1 MQNTQRN
8 FRQFHRKIAPI
19 VFLPLLA
26 TAVTGVL
33 YRIGRSGGMSGSIAG
48 QVMSIHTGE
57 FLGEAIV
64 PFYVLLIGL
73 SLVAMIVTGLT
84 MWRSRSAPGTV
95 SRRGSSQKL
104 SDRKIHSKLTPILFL
119 PLAISAV
126 TGVIYEL
133 GQDWFGLSPEQAN
146 FFMKI
151 HQGSYLGSF
160 LRVIY
165 VLLIGA
171 GLVALLITGINMT
184 GIFHRKRKST
194 EA

>member
-1 MQNTQRN
+1 MQDTQRN
-8 FRQFHRKIAPI
+8 FRQFHRKAAPI

-26 TAVTGVL
+26 TAITGVI
-33 YRIGRSGGMSGSIAG
+33 YRVGRSGGMSGAIAG

-64 PFYVLLIGL
+64 PFYVLLSGL
-73 SLVAMIVTGLT
+73 SLVAMVVTGLT
-84 MWRSRSAPGTV
+84 MWRSRSGNSP
-95 SRRGSSQKL
+95 KL
-104 SDRKIHSKLTPILFL
+104 TDRKIHNKLTPILFL

-133 GQDWFGLSPEQAN
+133 GQDWFGLSREQAN
-146 FFMKI
+146 FFMAI

-160 LRVIY
+160 LRVVY
-165 VLLIGA
+165 VLLIGV

-184 GIFHRKRKST
+184 GIFRRKRKSI